1 MGMYFEKDKIVEVV
15 KEIVKYG
22 GDIGIEV
29 ANNPFQ
35 IKVWFLDYSNKIC
48 GFTLV
53 EQKNCCGILVSTR
66 TFVTESYKG
75 KGFAQL
81 MMPIKED
88 LAKAFNYNLLLA
100 TVNMTGNP
108 AEVHIL
114 EKFGWELKDSFINKK
129 TKNQVGIFT
138 KNLEE

>member
-88 LAKAFNYNLLLA
+88 LAKAFNYN
-100 TVNMTGNP
+100 P